1 MLKSGEHF
9 RVVRGA
15 FSLIEVLSGIV
26 VMGVVVL
33 FSIRAIG
40 YLNSIYGEIEM
51 RYLALNRLDSEI
63 SRVVMGYENHK
74 DEEFYNDSRYGG
86 GSDWDE
92 QFTIEEDFSSATD
105 GYIVYQ
111 TSSPSIVGLNDGSYG
126 LKVSSS
132 RSVALLK
139 NISGDIDSIDDGD
152 IVGLIGW
159 RVDSS
164 VDGSSE
170 ISINLT
176 LRYPYIY
183 RGDGEELS
191 KLWSYL
197 ESINIETSTRI

>member
-1 MLKSGEHF
+1 
-9 RVVRGA
+9 
-15 FSLIEVLSGIV
+15 
-26 VMGVVVL
+26 
-33 FSIRAIG
+33 
-40 YLNSIYGEIEM
+40 
-51 RYLALNRLDSEI
+51 
-63 SRVVMGYENHK
+63 MGYENHK